1 MKRDHP
7 SAGPTW
13 SLAARLTACY
23 AATAFLLIVLSSG
36 FLYHVLVN
44 NLDRE
49 DDEFLADKV
58 QILRAL
64 LWEKPDNAQAL
75 QQEVEWERT
84 ASLPVRYQLRVLDDG
99 GATILESPGM
109 SDLLGPDLFPDP
121 PAFGQAQGPGVDVRA
136 PAGRSFRVLTARA
149 AVGPPFAGARILHV
163 ALDRTAE
170 EELLTRYRAQL
181 WIVLTLAVALCAAA
195 GHQIARRGLQPV
207 AAMSETV
214 RRIRSTSLR
223 ERFEL
228 PGLPAELFVL
238 AGAFN
243 EMLDRLERSFQRL
256 TQFSADIAHELRTP
270 VNNLRGEAEV
280 ALDKARTPEEYRD
293 VLGSCLEECERLA
306 RLIDSLLFLARA
318 DDPQTQIDRRSVD
331 VTRELETVRA
341 MYEATAAEAGV
352 RWTVA
357 AAGAAHA
364 ELDRT
369 LFHRALGN
377 LVANAVAHTGPGGS
391 IRLAAS
397 TDGTSLHVEVSDTGS
412 GIPPEH
418 LPKVWDRFYRADA
431 ARSGEPG
438 RVGIGLAIVKSIVTL
453 HGGSVEI
460 TSQVGRG
467 TRVSLRFP
475 LSRGAG
481 D

>member
-1 MKRDHP
+1 
-7 SAGPTW
+7 
-13 SLAARLTACY
+13 
-23 AATAFLLIVLSSG
+23 
-36 FLYHVLVN
+36 
-44 NLDRE
+44 
-49 DDEFLADKV
+49 
-58 QILRAL
+58 
-64 LWEKPDNAQAL
+64 
-75 QQEVEWERT
+75 
-84 ASLPVRYQLRVLDDG
+84 
-99 GATILESPGM
+99 
-109 SDLLGPDLFPDP
+109 
-121 PAFGQAQGPGVDVRA
+121 
-136 PAGRSFRVLTARA
+136 
-149 AVGPPFAGARILHV
+149 
-163 ALDRTAE
+163 
-170 EELLTRYRAQL
+170 
-181 WIVLTLAVALCAAA
+181 
-195 GHQIARRGLQPV
+195 
-207 AAMSETV
+207 MSETV
-214 RRIRSTSLR
+214 GRIRSTALR

-256 TQFSADIAHELRTP
+256 TQFSADISHELRTP

-293 VLGSCLEECERLA
+293 VLGSCLEECERLG

-318 DDPQTQIDRRSVD
+318 DDPQTQIDRRPVD
-331 VTRELETVRA
+331 VTRELETVHA

-352 RWTVA
+352 RWTVD

-364 ELDRT
+364 ALDRT

-377 LVANAVAHTGPGGS
+377 LVANAVAHTKPGGS

-431 ARSGEPG
+431 ARSGEAG
-438 RVGIGLAIVKSIVTL
+438 RVGLGLAIVKSIVIL

-475 LSRGAG
+475 LSRAAG
-481 D
+481 E